1 MQAYGLLAAAQGAVD
16 AFAEVTGSNWK
27 PYQQT
32 QPAAQGVTRQA
43 ARAEVDAF
51 DAR

>member
-16 AFAEVTGSNWK
+16 AFAAVTGSDWK
-27 PYQQT
+27 PYQPSQS
-32 QPAAQGVTRQA
+32 AAQGVTRKA
-43 ARAEVDAF
+43 AQAEVSAF